1 MSAVYINSW
10 VRNMCVTLTFALI
23 GILTLLSFFVA
34 NFYND
39 LFISDYFSIM
49 GPPFFIGLWD
59 ARISGS

>member
-10 VRNMCVTLTFALI
+10 DRNMCVTLTFALI

-49 GPPFFIGLWD
+49 GPPFFIGL
-59 ARISGS
+59 